1 MPLDLEIDE
10 IVIKDRVRKDL
21 GDINQLALSIDEI
34 GLLHPIV
41 VYKDEM
47 PLPYKLLAGRRRIAA
62 FEKLGKK
69 VIPATVLNLT
79 DTLKAELHEN
89 SVRKDFAF
97 SEMRQIMKEMKPI
110 LDNEAKEH
118 MSAGGRGANLAPL
131 EKGKTRDKL
140 ASLMGISHGTYDK
153 IEEISDAID
162 NDPEKYGRLE
172 EQIEGGTSIDYAYKS
187 MKTTKRATT
196 PTPNMPDGEFE
207 LIYLDPP
214 WEYDFKLSGA
224 PPYKTM
230 TLEEMIEVIHPPSY
244 KDCVMFMWCT
254 NPKLTDGI
262 ALLEHWGFTY
272 KTNIAWVK
280 WKNDKI
286 QRGTGYYVQGSH
298 ELLLI
303 AVKGSPG
310 VPPENVRVSSVVFAE
325 RTAKHSEKPAI
336 FYQIIEKYYPAKT
349 KIEMFARER
358 RDGWTSWGDGVVV

>member
-1 MPLDLEIDE
+1 MPLDLGIDE
-10 IVIKDRVRKDL
+10 IVIKARVRKDL

-34 GLLHPIV
+34 GLLHPVV
-41 VYKDEM
+41 VYRDTST
-47 PLPYKLLAGRRRIAA
+47 LQHHLLAGRRRIAA
-62 FEKLGKK
+62 FVKLGRMK
-69 VIPATVLNLT
+69 IPTTVLNLE
-79 DTLKAELHEN
+79 DVLKAELHEN
-89 SVRKDFAF
+89 SVRKDFTF

-110 LDNEAKEH
+110 LDKEGLERK
-118 MSAGGRGANLAPL
+118 AEGGRGANLAHVD
-131 EKGKTRDKL
+131 KGKTRDKL
-140 ASLMGISHGTYDK
+140 ASLMGVSHGTYDK

-162 NDPEKYGRLE
+162 SEPEKYGRLE

-196 PTPNMPDGEFE
+196 PTPDMPEGEFE

-230 TLEEMIEVIHPPSY
+230 TLDEMKDEISPPAY

-262 ALLEHWGFTY
+262 ALLEHWGFQY

-349 KIEMFARER
+349 KIEMFAREK
-358 RDGWTSWGDGVVV
+358 RDGWTSWGDGVVG